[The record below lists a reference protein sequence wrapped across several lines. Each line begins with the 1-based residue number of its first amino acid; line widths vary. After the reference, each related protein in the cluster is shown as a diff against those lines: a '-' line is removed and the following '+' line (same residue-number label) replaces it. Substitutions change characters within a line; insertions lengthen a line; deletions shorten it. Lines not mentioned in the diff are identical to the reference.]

1 MTLELLERLNPW
13 WRGGE
18 DPHVKS
24 WRSQDY
30 KWMPEWIKEL
40 STKPFSLNFVMGP
53 RLVGKTTGIKL
64 FIKSLLNRVRPERIL
79 YISCEIFP
87 DYMLLAKALTRYLE
101 ETGGNEAVYIFLDEA
116 TALKEWWRAVKPLI
130 DAGLMEN
137 TVITVSGSSALK
149 VQRDVELFPGRR
161 GYGVTVDVMPLSFP
175 QYVWIH
181 GLSQPKLRVGE
192 VHRLFVKY
200 LETGGFPSSI
210 NNQPIE
216 DILSAYI
223 GEMVRHGR
231 SLEIAREVMSA
242 LISSAPS
249 AVSYRAL
256 ASKTSGYSYKV
267 VQRYLE
273 FFQDLYL
280 LGVAYLREGGKVWY
294 RREKKFFFRDP
305 LLLRLF
311 SAWTG
316 TRCLDSAV
324 YEHVVQEHVYRKYG
338 KVYYYRDAYEID
350 VVADNLKVE
359 VKAGK
364 PHRRYPRGV
373 KVVDEEQI
381 PFFLLE
387 LSS

>member
-1 MTLELLERLNPW
+1 
-13 WRGGE
+13 
-18 DPHVKS
+18 
-24 WRSQDY
+24 
-30 KWMPEWIKEL
+30 
-40 STKPFSLNFVMGP
+40 
-53 RLVGKTTGIKL
+53 
-64 FIKSLLNRVRPERIL
+64 
-79 YISCEIFP
+79 
-87 DYMLLAKALTRYLE
+87 
-101 ETGGNEAVYIFLDEA
+101 
-116 TALKEWWRAVKPLI
+116 
-130 DAGLMEN
+130 MEN

-294 RREKKFFFRDP
+294 
-305 LLLRLF
+305 
-311 SAWTG
+311 
-316 TRCLDSAV
+316 
-324 YEHVVQEHVYRKYG
+324 
-338 KVYYYRDAYEID
+338 
-350 VVADNLKVE
+350 
-359 VKAGK
+359 
-364 PHRRYPRGV
+364 
-373 KVVDEEQI
+373 
-381 PFFLLE
+381 
-387 LSS
+387 LSLIHI